1 MSSESA
7 PFLSF
12 AKGLFHGWLQPA
24 RVRPFPRLSEDDAET
39 AQMLVGAYAE
49 WADETL
55 DGAAFDRE
63 HAVPESVRDGMAE
76 LGILGLTVPE
86 EYGGAGLGYS
96 IYCRIM
102 EETNRRCAAS
112 AVVLGGHQSIG
123 IKALLLNG
131 TEEQKAAWL
140 PKLASGEWHA
150 AYALTEP
157 EAGSDPAA
165 LRTTAEPTDDGESY
179 VLTGQ
184 KIWIT
189 NGGFANF
196 ITVFATTPAGEG
208 KRKITCFVL
217 TPDELGEGFTR
228 GAEESKLGLRGASTT
243 QLFFDGVKVPAKN
256 ILGVEG
262 KGLKVALEVLNYG
275 RSSLAAGCAGASK
288 QALEAAAVHASERVQ
303 FGKPIAEHGMVA
315 MKLAEMAADTYASE
329 AIAYLTVGM
338 ADRDEPDFSLEAA
351 ICKVFATEAQWRTC
365 NHAVQIAGGIAY
377 VDEYPYE
384 RWLRDA
390 RINMIFEG
398 TNEILHHFIALA
410 GVRDPGQALAAGA
423 AGPAGLREHASE
435 LGGGEDAAGSFADL
449 HEAVAAEL
457 PPLET
462 LVEGFGEAV
471 HESLSSLGPKI
482 VEAQLVQ
489 ERLAAISI
497 DLYVAFA
504 CLSRVDASLQ
514 EKGAEACTDEL
525 AVAVKAIRDAAR
537 RAHRHLED
545 HAANDDELTTRVAAS
560 IAGQGSWPFPL
571 PY

>member
-1 MSSESA
+1 MSSETA
-7 PFLSF
+7 PTLSF

-39 AQMLVGAYAE
+39 AAMLVASYSE
-49 WADETL
+49 WADEAL

-63 HAVPESVRDGMAE
+63 HAVPESVREGMAE

-102 EETNRRCAAS
+102 EETNRRCGAS

-123 IKALLLNG
+123 IKALLMYG
-131 TEEQKAAWL
+131 TDEQKAAWC
-140 PKLASGEWHA
+140 PKLAAGEWHA

-165 LRTTAEPTDDGESY
+165 LRTTADPTEDGEHFI
-179 VLTGQ
+179 LTGQ

-196 ITVFATTPAGEG
+196 MTVFATTPAGDG

-228 GAEESKLGLRGASTT
+228 GAEEQKLGLRGSSTT
-243 QLFFDGVKVPAKN
+243 QLFFDGVKVPASN

-288 QALEAAAVHASERVQ
+288 QALEAAAQHAAERVQ

-315 MKLAEMAADTYASE
+315 EKLAEMAADTYAAES
-329 AIAYLTVGM
+329 IAYLTVGM
-338 ADRDEPDFSLEAA
+338 ADRDEPDFSIEAA
-351 ICKVFATEAQWRTC
+351 ICKVFATEAHWRTC

-410 GVRDPGQALAAGA
+410 GLKEPGQALAGGA
-423 AGPAGLREHASE
+423 AGPKSLREHA
-435 LGGGEDAAGSFADL
+435 LAAGGGEGAAGSFADL
-449 HEAVAAEL
+449 HEAVAGEL
-457 PPLET
+457 SPLET
-462 LVEGFGEAV
+462 LVEALGEAV
-471 HESLSSLGPKI
+471 HEALARHGRDI

-489 ERLAAISI
+489 ERLAAVAI

-504 CLSRVDASLQ
+504 CISRIDGALQ
-514 EKGAEACTDEL
+514 EKGAEACAPEL
-525 AVAVKAIRDAAR
+525 SVAVKAIRDATRRAR
-537 RAHRHLED
+537 RRLED
-545 HAANDDELTTRVAAS
+545 CTSNDDELTTRVAS
-560 IAGQGSWPFPL
+560 LVAGQAAWPFPL